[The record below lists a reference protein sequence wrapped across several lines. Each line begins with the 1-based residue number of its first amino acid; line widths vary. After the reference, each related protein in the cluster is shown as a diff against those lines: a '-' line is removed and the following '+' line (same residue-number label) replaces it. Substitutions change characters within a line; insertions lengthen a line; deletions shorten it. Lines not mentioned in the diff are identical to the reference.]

1 MRKRERDRES
11 GPSSCRLGRRR
22 LRRRHFDRA
31 RAIKKETPFFLSFH
45 LSRFSLSMSASQRHR
60 DACRGGERG
69 RDWQAEASFFRVEK
83 KVFGSTATAT
93 ATKFR
98 RRRET
103 LNLHPSFPDSPLAA
117 RGATLALD
125 ADVTRVLDRHDVEE
139 RAACILVL
147 QERARGERER
157 LFTLFFGGRER
168 GVRGEGGRVSFFP
181 HFGPSCDPA
190 TPRPCACEAPARQ
203 SHAKA
208 RLKTFI
214 PEHYSCKLVS
224 LSSSLSPSLNLGAL
238 QTFLSFRVFY
248 INSEN
253 QKMHDKIFSGC
264 FSFGKAAER

>member
-1 MRKRERDRES
+1 MTPVFGSGEKGRREGEEGREKERERDRES

-103 LNLHPSFPDSPLAA
+103 QSSSFLSRLTA
-117 RGATLALD
+117 RRAGRD
-125 ADVTRVLDRHDVEE
+125 ARPGRGRD
-139 RAACILVL
+139 A
-147 QERARGERER
+147 RARQARR
-157 LFTLFFGGRER
+157 
-168 GVRGEGGRVSFFP
+168 RGEGRLHSGASGARAGGEGETFHSFFRWSRERSERRGGASEFFSP
-181 HFGPSCDPA
+181 LRSLLRRRH
-190 TPRPCACEAPARQ
+190 APALRVR
-203 SHAKA
+203 SARKA
-208 RLKTFI
+208 ESCESTLKDF
-214 PEHYSCKLVS
+214 YSRALQLQARFSLELS
-224 LSSSLSPSLNLGAL
+224 LSLSQPRGLANFSL
-238 QTFLSFRVFY
+238 
-248 INSEN
+248 I
-253 QKMHDKIFSGC
+253 
-264 FSFGKAAER
+264 